1 MRMQRRECP
10 ADRPRDVAGVGRAP
24 HIVEKRVLRA
34 HGITDRGRTRPV
46 NEDCFAVDER
56 LRLLV
61 VADGMG
67 GHSAGEV
74 AARLAVDAVVE
85 SVRDRAN
92 PGLAGGEAW
101 PLGFDPT
108 LSDGGN
114 VLRTAIQLANLR
126 ILEAAL
132 TTDSLFGMGT
142 TIVAALADGPRL
154 SVAHVG
160 DSRLYLA
167 SRGRLR
173 LLTDD
178 DSWIARILACDPA
191 LDVAALRRH
200 PMRGA
205 LTNVVGSRQGTTVH
219 VAEEVLEGGE
229 LLLLTT
235 DGVHGVLETA
245 ELEAIVFAGDHDG
258 DPRRLAARLVAG
270 ALDGGS
276 LDNCTAIVARY
287 DRD

>member
-1 MRMQRRECP
+1 MQPRTPP

-34 HGITDRGRTRPV
+34 YGITDRGRTRPV
-46 NEDCFAVDER
+46 NEDCFAIDER

-67 GHSAGEV
+67 GHNGGEV
-74 AARLAVDAVVE
+74 AARLAVDSVVE
-85 SVRDRAN
+85 FVRDRAD
-92 PGLAGGEAW
+92 PGLSGGDPW
-101 PLGFDPT
+101 PLGRDPA
-108 LSDGGN
+108 LSEDGN
-114 VLRTAIQLANLR
+114 VLRTAIQLASLR

-132 TTDSLFGMGT
+132 TTDGLFGMGT

-173 LLTDD
+173 RLTDD
-178 DSWIARILACDPA
+178 DSWLARILARDPG
-191 LDVAALRRH
+191 LDPVALRQH

-205 LTNVVGSRQGTTVH
+205 LTSVVGSRPGTTVH
-219 VAEEVLEGGE
+219 VAEETLEGGE

-235 DGVHGVLETA
+235 DGVHGVLEHA
-245 ELEAIVFAGDHDG
+245 ELGAIVFAGDHDA
-258 DPRRLAARLVAG
+258 DPRCLAARLVAR

-287 DRD
+287 DPD